1 MKDLYSFEIKRKVK
15 EKIAYNK
22 EDKNGKIVEAF
33 KTKTRTLTNRVIF
46 KKPTFSDIEEAEFFY
61 GQKYNEFI
69 NSGYLTRL
77 MLNKK
82 IGDMGGSSSKL
93 SDELIQKAFLENL
106 EAAKVIEFYEGQK
119 GLNKEQE
126 EKLVDA
132 KKSFSETQ
140 KTIADFESF
149 HRSQY
154 DQTAEAKAEQKI
166 IEWFLFNFSFY
177 EDELDGRKE
186 EFLLFQGEN
195 YEQRRAHYLTLCE
208 DEEDIEDKDSLK
220 NKSIFDQSFDTLAKV
235 ANLWYNK
242 MGSNQKEI
250 EQSLKEVFSDE

>member
-1 MKDLYSFEIKRKVK
+1 MKDLYSFQIKRKVK

-33 KTKTRTLTNRVIF
+33 KTKTKTLSNRVIF

-93 SDELIQKAFLENL
+93 SDELIQKAFLDNL
-106 EAAKVIEFYEGQK
+106 EAAKIIEFYEGQK

-126 EKLVDA
+126 DKLVDA
-132 KKSFSETQ
+132 KKSFAETQ
-140 KTIADFESF
+140 KTITDFESF

-166 IEWFLFNFSFY
+166 IEWFIFNFSFY
-177 EDELDGRKE
+177 EDELDGKKE
-186 EFLLFQGEN
+186 EFLLFQGDD
-195 YEQRRAHYLTLCE
+195 YEERRSHYLTLCE
-208 DEEDIEDKDSLK
+208 DEEDIEDKASLK
-220 NKSIFDQSFDTLAKV
+220 NKSIFDQSFETLAKV

-250 EQSLKEVFSDE
+250 EESLKEVFSDE